1 MSAKDPL
8 GALFEILK
16 SQLPQASLVQVQEK
30 VNQLFSQLELVPKKD
45 FEAHRDVMETLK
57 QQVQDLEQRLKTLEQ
72 SDAKGQ

>member
-16 SQLPQASLVQVQEK
+16 SQLPQASLLQVQEK

-72 SDAKGQ
+72 LDAKSQ

>member
-1 MSAKDPL
+1 MTAKDPL

-16 SQLPQASLVQVQEK
+16 SQVPQASLLQVQEK

-72 SDAKGQ
+72 LDAKSQ

>member
-1 MSAKDPL
+1 MTAKDPL

-16 SQLPQASLVQVQEK
+16 SQLPRASLLQVQEK

-72 SDAKGQ
+72 SDAKGH

>member
-1 MSAKDPL
+1 MTAKDPL

-16 SQLPQASLVQVQEK
+16 SQLPQASLLQVQEN

-72 SDAKGQ
+72 SDAKSQ

>member
-1 MSAKDPL
+1 MTAKDPL

-16 SQLPQASLVQVQEK
+16 SQLPQASLLQVQEK

-72 SDAKGQ
+72 SDAQSQ

>member
-1 MSAKDPL
+1 MTAKDPL

-16 SQLPQASLVQVQEK
+16 SQLPQASLLQVQEK

-57 QQVQDLEQRLKTLEQ
+57 QQVQDLEQRLKTLER

>member
-1 MSAKDPL
+1 MTAKDPL

-16 SQLPQASLVQVQEK
+16 SQLPQASLLQVQEK

-72 SDAKGQ
+72 SDAKGH

>member
-1 MSAKDPL
+1 MTAKDPL

-16 SQLPQASLVQVQEK
+16 SQLPQASLLQVQEK

-45 FEAHRDVMETLK
+45 FEAHRDVIETLK

-72 SDAKGQ
+72 SDAKS

>member
-1 MSAKDPL
+1 MTAKDPL

-16 SQLPQASLVQVQEK
+16 RHLPQASLLQVQEK

-45 FEAHRDVMETLK
+45 FESHRDVMETLK

-72 SDAKGQ
+72 SDAKSQ

>member
-1 MSAKDPL
+1 MTAKDPL

-16 SQLPQASLVQVQEK
+16 SQLPQASLLQVQEK
-30 VNQLFSQLELVPKKD
+30 VNQLFSQLELVPKRD

-72 SDAKGQ
+72 SDAKGH

>member
-1 MSAKDPL
+1 MTAKDPL

-16 SQLPQASLVQVQEK
+16 SQLPQASLLQVQEK

>member
-16 SQLPQASLVQVQEK
+16 SQLPQASLLQVQEK

-57 QQVQDLEQRLKTLEQ
+57 QQVQNLEQRLKTLEQ
-72 SDAKGQ
+72 SDAKNQ

>member
-1 MSAKDPL
+1 MTAKDPL

-16 SQLPQASLVQVQEK
+16 SQLPRASLLQVQEK

>member
-1 MSAKDPL
+1 MTAKDPL

-16 SQLPQASLVQVQEK
+16 SQLPQASLLQVQEK

-72 SDAKGQ
+72 SDAKSQ

>member
-1 MSAKDPL
+1 MTAKDPL
-8 GALFEILK
+8 GTLFEILK
-16 SQLPQASLVQVQEK
+16 SQLPQASLLQVQEK

-72 SDAKGQ
+72 SDAKSQ

>member
-1 MSAKDPL
+1 MSAKEPL

-16 SQLPQASLVQVQEK
+16 SQLPQASLLQVQEK

-57 QQVQDLEQRLKTLEQ
+57 QQVQNLEQRLKTLEQ
-72 SDAKGQ
+72 SDAKNQ

>member
-1 MSAKDPL
+1 MTAKDPL

-16 SQLPQASLVQVQEK
+16 SQLPQASLLQVQEK

-72 SDAKGQ
+72 LDAKSQ

>member
-1 MSAKDPL
+1 MTAKDPL

-16 SQLPQASLVQVQEK
+16 SQLTQASLLQVQEK

-72 SDAKGQ
+72 SDAKSQ